1 MTKVGRLEDQLKKE
15 ASDRMERHERVTE
28 SLRAKHGT
36 LMEQKNDEVGD
47 LSRKLSDAIEQGERN
62 RMDRD
67 SLREE
72 VNKLQDQWR
81 SFKEDTSMKYESYN
95 KQLNQQ
101 EAMSEEKTK
110 GLQRE
115 NEKLK
120 EDIEAIKNER
130 QQSAIFQHEQEV
142 KLDSYMRDYERYFD
156 DNKRLRELINQ
167 LRDEKESA
175 LSEINRLKIVF

>member
-1 MTKVGRLEDQLKKE
+1 MLLKEQQYLTKVARLEDQLKKE
-15 ASDRMERHERVTE
+15 ASERQERHERVTE
-28 SLRAKHGT
+28 ALRQKHQT
-36 LMEQKNDEVGD
+36 LIEQKNDEIAD
-47 LSRKLSDAIEQGERN
+47 LSRKLSDAEEQGERN

-101 EAMSEEKTK
+101 EAMSEEKVK

-115 NEKLK
+115 NEKLR
-120 EDIEAIKNER
+120 EDIEAMREKGLDGDQVRKALNVSQKSKPHKVQVET
-130 QQSAIFQHEQEV
+130 V
-142 KLDSYMRDYERYFD
+142 KYM
-156 DNKRLRELINQ
+156 LITCPAF
-167 LRDEKESA
+167 LETK
-175 LSEINRLKIVF
+175 